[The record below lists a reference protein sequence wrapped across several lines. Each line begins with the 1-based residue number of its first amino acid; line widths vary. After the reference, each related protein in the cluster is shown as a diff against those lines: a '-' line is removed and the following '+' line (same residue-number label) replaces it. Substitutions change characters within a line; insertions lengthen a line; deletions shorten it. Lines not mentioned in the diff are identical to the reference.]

1 MATLFRAR
9 KEMIGNEAR
18 ILTQMAE
25 SGHSDGK
32 EHRMRIWGRAR

>member
-1 MATLFRAR
+1 MATVLRAR

-32 EHRMRIWGRAR
+32 KPRMRVWSRVR